1 MLQRLGRVL
10 HTTHNG
16 YIVATLETGEKLPP
30 LNTPVYDE
38 KTNRVGV
45 LLDIIG
51 PVKSPYAVIKPDRR
65 DIRVEE
71 GATLYYRPPR
81 PPRGRGQR
89 RGRQRGKPREQRGA
103 QQGRRPRGRGA
114 PGRRGGPGPRRGPRR
129 GGGGGKH

>member
-16 YIVATLETGEKLPP
+16 YIVATLEAGERLPP

-65 DIRVEE
+65 DIRLGE
-71 GATLYYRPPR
+71 GVTLYYRPPR
-81 PPRGRGQR
+81 PPRRRQR
-89 RGRQRGKPREQRGA
+89 RSKPRGRQEARAAGQERRQRGSRA
-103 QQGRRPRGRGA
+103 PSRRR
-114 PGRRGGPGPRRGPRR
+114 GPGPRRGPRR
-129 GGGGGKH
+129 GGGGGKR

>member
-65 DIRVEE
+65 DIKVEE

-81 PPRGRGQR
+81 PPRSRGQR
-89 RGRQRGKPREQRGA
+89 RGRQRSKPQARA
-103 QQGRRPRGRGA
+103 TQQGRRQRGGRQQ
-114 PGRRGGPGPRRGPRR
+114 GRRGGPGPRRGPRR
-129 GGGGGKH
+129 GGGGGKR